1 MTFAYSLTYGNN
13 NREKKKIFDRNSDLK
28 DEINTNVNCKAKIE
42 KNEILPNNRIEEPSL
57 IQRLLSYFSYC
68 KE

>member
-1 MTFAYSLTYGNN
+1 MQALLVNFSIKDLDFLKYYNLILNH
-13 NREKKKIFDRNSDLK
+13 IFYN
-28 DEINTNVNCKAKIE
+28 ITNVNYKAKIE

-57 IQRLLSYFSYC
+57 IQRLLSYVSCC

>member
-1 MTFAYSLTYGNN
+1 MQALLVNFSIKDLDFLKYYNLILNH
-13 NREKKKIFDRNSDLK
+13 IFYN
-28 DEINTNVNCKAKIE
+28 ITNVNYKAKIE

>member
-1 MTFAYSLTYGNN
+1 MQVLLVNFSIKDLDFLKYYNLILNH
-13 NREKKKIFDRNSDLK
+13 IFYN
-28 DEINTNVNCKAKIE
+28 ITNVNYKAKIE
-42 KNEILPNNRIEEPSL
+42 KNETLPNNRIEEPSL